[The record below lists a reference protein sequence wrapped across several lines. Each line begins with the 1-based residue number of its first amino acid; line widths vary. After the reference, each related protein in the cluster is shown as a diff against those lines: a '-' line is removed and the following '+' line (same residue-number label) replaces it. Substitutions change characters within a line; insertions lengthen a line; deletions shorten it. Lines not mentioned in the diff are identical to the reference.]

1 MSIQHNTAYNLVG
14 ATLPIAVSLITL
26 PIYLEAIGEARY
38 GVLAVA
44 WLLLGYFG
52 LFDLGLGRATAQ
64 RIAALRDDMNCD
76 RAKTLW
82 TAAGLNLGFGAVG
95 GLIIWPL
102 AYYYFWAVMA
112 VEEQLRDEMLGAVFW
127 MALALPLS
135 TLISVLNGALIGRER
150 FLQFNIINTIGTV
163 FFQLAPLTVVLI
175 WGPDLRLILPA
186 ALAARSLTLIL
197 LLWRCL
203 RHVSDGLF
211 VRPDRAE
218 AMTLLRFGGWVT
230 VSSIIG
236 PMMVILDR
244 FIIGALLGAKAV
256 AYYSVPFQLA
266 SQSTVFAGA
275 MSGALFP
282 RLANVTR
289 SEEQRLGLSA
299 IKVLAA
305 AMSPIM
311 MVAILMAQPF
321 LGWWISPDLATQ
333 AGPVAHILLLG
344 FWFNGMAYIPFTM
357 LQASGRPDLVAKCHM
372 VEIVPY
378 FLLLY
383 FGMNHFGLAG
393 AAMAFSIR
401 VVADFFFL
409 TGFSGLLK
417 RVLPILIIPICNLA
431 GAMVIANSLS
441 FGSHGWYAASIGLL
455 SFFVGWLWLMGPEAF
470 RKSVRARVPFVHKI
484 KGSEK

>member
-1 MSIQHNTAYNLVG
+1 MSIRHNTAYNLVG

-64 RIAALRDDMNCD
+64 RIAALRDGMNCD

-82 TAAGLNLGFGAVG
+82 TAAALNLGFGAVA

-102 AYYYFWAVMA
+102 AYYYFRSVMA

-135 TLISVLNGALIGRER
+135 TLISVLNGALMGRER
-150 FLQFNIINTIGTV
+150 FLQLNIINTIGTV
-163 FFQLAPLTVVLI
+163 FFQVAPLSVVLI

-186 ALAARSLTLIL
+186 ALAARSLTLIV

-203 RHVSDGLF
+203 RHVTDGLF
-211 VRPDRAE
+211 VRPERAE
-218 AMTLLRFGGWVT
+218 AVTLLRFGGWVT

-244 FIIGALLGAKAV
+244 FIIGAFLGAKAV
-256 AYYSVPFQLA
+256 AYYAVPFQLA
-266 SQSTVFAGA
+266 SRSTVFAGA
-275 MSGALFP
+275 LSGSLFP
-282 RLANVTR
+282 RMVNVTR
-289 SEEQRLGLSA
+289 SEEERLGLSA
-299 IKVLAA
+299 IKVLVA
-305 AMSPIM
+305 AMTPIM
-311 MVAILMAQPF
+311 MIAILMAQPF
-321 LGWWISPDLATQ
+321 LGWWISSDLATQ
-333 AGPVAHILLLG
+333 SGPVAHILLLG
-344 FWFNGMAYIPFTM
+344 FWFNGMTFIPLTV

-372 VEIVPY
+372 VEIIPY

-401 VVADFFFL
+401 VAADFFFI
-409 TGFSGLLK
+409 TGLSGLLK
-417 RVLPILIIPICNLA
+417 RALPILVFPGCNLV
-431 GAMVIANSLS
+431 GALVIANSLP
-441 FGSHGWYAASIGLL
+441 FGSHGWYASSSALLGL
-455 SFFVGWLWLMGPEAF
+455 FIGWLLLMGPEAF
-470 RKSVRARVPFVHKI
+470 RKSIRSRVPFVHKI

>member
-1 MSIQHNTAYNLVG
+1 MSIRHNTAYNLVG

-64 RIAALRDDMNCD
+64 RIAALRDGMNCD

-82 TAAGLNLGFGAVG
+82 TAAALNLSFGAVG

-102 AYYYFWAVMA
+102 AYYYFRSVMA
-112 VEEQLRDEMLGAVFW
+112 VEEQLRDEMLGAISWV
-127 MALALPLS
+127 ALALPMS
-135 TLISVLNGALIGRER
+135 TLISVLNGALMGRER
-150 FLQFNIINTIGTV
+150 FLQLNIINTIGTV
-163 FFQLAPLTVVLI
+163 FFQLAPLSVVLI
-175 WGPDLRLILPA
+175 YGPDLRLILPA

-203 RHVSDGLF
+203 QHVSDGLF
-211 VRPDRAE
+211 VGPNRAE
-218 AMTLLRFGGWVT
+218 AVTLLRFGGWVT

-236 PMMVILDR
+236 PMMVVLDR

-275 MSGALFP
+275 LSRALFP
-282 RLANVTR
+282 RMANVTR

-299 IKVLAA
+299 IKVLVA
-305 AMSPIM
+305 AMTPIM

-321 LGWWISPDLATQ
+321 LGWWISSDLATQ
-333 AGPVAHILLLG
+333 AGPIAHILLLG
-344 FWFNGMAYIPFTM
+344 FWFNGLALIPFTM

-401 VVADFFFL
+401 VAADFFFL

-417 RVLPILIIPICNLA
+417 RVLAIIVLPGCNLA
-431 GAMVIANSLS
+431 GAMIIANSLP
-441 FGSHGWYAASIGLL
+441 FGSHGWYAASAALLGL
-455 SFFVGWLWLMGPEAF
+455 FIGWLLLMGPEAF
-470 RKSVRARVPFVHKI
+470 RKFVRSWVPFVHKI
-484 KGSEK
+484 KGS